1 MKVISSIFALALL
14 CAVLPAL
21 AEEDWER
28 DWTVVTMT
36 LDGSWGIGTDQY
48 LNAATAAAVRD
59 CKAKSKGFNDCG
71 AKIATI
77 EKGWILGM
85 LCGDYRILVTGND
98 REEVEAV
105 ARERE
110 FDLKMHYVPD
120 LPACRQVLVVEPVQ
134 TATASQARV
143 PSETPA
149 ARAARIVPSSRE

>member
-1 MKVISSIFALALL
+1 VKVIASIFALAFL
-14 CAVLPAL
+14 CAALPAL

-36 LDGSWGIGTDQY
+36 LNGSWGIGTDQY

-59 CKAKSKGFNDCG
+59 CKAKSNGSNDCG

-77 EKGWILGM
+77 KTGWILGM
-85 LCGDYRILVTGND
+85 LCGDYRILVTAND
-98 REEVEAV
+98 REEVETA

-120 LPACRQVLVVEPVQ
+120 LPACGQVLVVQVGE
-134 TATASQARV
+134 
-143 PSETPA
+143 
-149 ARAARIVPSSRE
+149 IVSAEGVRE

>member
-1 MKVISSIFALALL
+1 MKVISSIFALVFL
-14 CAVLPAL
+14 CAALPAL

-48 LNAATAAAVRD
+48 LNVATAAAVRD
-59 CKAKSKGFNDCG
+59 CKAKSKGSDDCG

-77 EKGWILGM
+77 KKGWVLGM
-85 LCGDYRILVTGND
+85 LCGDYRILATGND
-98 REEVEAV
+98 RDEVEAAV
-105 ARERE
+105 RERE

-134 TATASQARV
+134 AATASEAQAPIER
-143 PSETPA
+143 PPA
-149 ARAARIVPSSRE
+149 HAARIVPSSRE

>member
-1 MKVISSIFALALL
+1 MKVISSIFALVFL
-14 CAVLPAL
+14 CAALPAL

-59 CKAKSKGFNDCG
+59 CKAKSKGSNDCG

-77 EKGWILGM
+77 KKGWILGM

-110 FDLKMHYVPD
+110 FDLKMPYVPD

>member
-1 MKVISSIFALALL
+1 MKVISSIFALAILVE
-14 CAVLPAL
+14 ALPAL

-59 CKAKSKGFNDCG
+59 CKAKTKGSDDCG

-77 EKGWILGM
+77 KKGWIQGM
-85 LCGDYRILVTGND
+85 LCGDYRILATGND
-98 REEVEAV
+98 REEVEAAV
-105 ARERE
+105 RERE

-120 LPACRQVLVVEPVQ
+120 LPACRQVLVVQVGDEDK
-134 TATASQARV
+134 SY
-143 PSETPA
+143 
-149 ARAARIVPSSRE
+149 